1 MKNIV
6 MPIMASSTVT
16 LGNKTI
22 QLWKNA
28 IWTVKQAQD
37 KFLAAYQATV
47 TDAIP
52 DWKTTWRT
60 DPNFPC
66 RLVGVEEFISAL
78 CRQNGMPLTTFN
90 RYRKAAR
97 AATLGDVSF
106 NLGANFSI
114 RELQQI
120 KQGQKT
126 IQGIRKERRVR
137 AAENII
143 TKTAAVLPL
152 PGENENAGQYIEDIR
167 ERLARYLSDTQG
179 CLDDE
184 AYLKL
189 LVELRRCLASGCSPT
204 ETPGG
209 MS

>member
-6 MPIMASSTVT
+6 MPVIASSNIT
-16 LGNKTI
+16 LRNNTI
-22 QLWKNA
+22 QLWKSA

-52 DWKTTWRT
+52 NWKTTWRN

-66 RLVGVEEFISAL
+66 RLIEVEDFISAL

-90 RYRKAAR
+90 RYQKAAR

-114 RELQQI
+114 RELQQV
-120 KQGQKT
+120 KQGLKT
-126 IQGIRKERRVR
+126 IQGIRKERRIK
-137 AAENII
+137 AAENVI

-152 PGENENAGQYIEDIR
+152 PSENENTGEYIEGIR
-167 ERLARYLSDTQG
+167 ERLARYLADTQG
-179 CLDDE
+179 VLDDE
-184 AYLKL
+184 TYRKL
-189 LVELRRCLASGCSPT
+189 LAEISRCLVSRG
-204 ETPGG
+204 TP
-209 MS
+209 